1 MADYLEPLKNLH
13 TTLIDGRNGYEEAL
27 SDAEGKGLS
36 PLFREL
42 LALHEGH
49 HAEIDSILR
58 AAGETPDESGSFLTT
73 VHRIV
78 FKVRSVV
85 TGLDESV
92 LPGLIDGEQ
101 RIAGEYEDVLKSG
114 PPERVAATLNTQ
126 LAALRQTITK
136 MQAMHE
142 RAGA

>member
-1 MADYLEPLKNLH
+1 MADYLEPLKSLH
-13 TTLIDGRNGYEEAL
+13 TTLIDSRNGYDEAL

-42 LALHEGH
+42 IELHESH
-49 HAEIDSILR
+49 HAEIDTLLR
-58 AAGETPDESGSFLTT
+58 AAGETPDENGSFLTT

-78 FKVRSVV
+78 FKIRSVT

-92 LPGLIDGEQ
+92 LSGLIDGEQ
-101 RIAGEYEDVLKSG
+101 RIASEYEDVLKSA
-114 PPERVAATLNTQ
+114 PPAHVAAALNAQ
-126 LAALRQTITK
+126 LVALRQKIVK
-136 MQAMHE
+136 MQAMQE